1 MSAIINPVTSNTY
14 GGSYNA
20 DWGSIYDIEFE
31 PQVWQEWYQAFGK
44 GFLLFDWLQI
54 PGQTVNVKARNL
66 DAFTDQAIE
75 RAILLGAAGIASA
88 GHVAGAVRNFA
99 LAASEYLDADGATET
114 TPYVR
119 VGDSV
124 FIDPTFTNKDVP
136 TKWFVKTVGTYNAG
150 APTNGT
156 IFPYDN
162 TVQLTSNV
170 TASSYLMVGPNNS
183 GIGGG
188 QPGPRRS
195 GATSN
200 TFYTAITAE
209 TAEIKG
215 GVNAEKLYRN
225 DLDKSGR
232 NVLWSKAQVETEFLH
247 RAGMDKEILLGQTNA
262 NTANIT
268 VTDRDSNSV
277 AARGTQ
283 GLWHWV
289 EAEGME
295 QSYAGAYDLAYF
307 DQMKEYLRSQG
318 VTDTKVSI
326 LAGSNLFKQIENTIL
341 DYLKAYSGGTDL
353 KKGDYGVGANIREFQ
368 KNGITNE
375 LCEVVSFDNANSYG
389 VLDTYFRDAALV
401 IPKSLATVKSSAI
414 ETDDFYGYSAGDK
427 VKIPNVILG
436 YLNNNGE
443 NRTRMVHPVA
453 GVNGFGYPAVDQY
466 DDVKLYIKSEY
477 MLIVNLANQMM
488 KIVKEG
494 TF

>member
-1 MSAIINPVTSNTY
+1 MPNIISPVTSNAY

-44 GFLLFDWLQI
+44 GFQIFDWLTI
-54 PGQTVNVKARNL
+54 IGQTTNVKARQITS
-66 DAFTDQAIE
+66 FTDQAVE
-75 RAILLGAAGIASA
+75 RAILLDAGGIPFS
-88 GHVAGAVRNFA
+88 GHTAGAVRPIA
-99 LAASEYLDADGATET
+99 LAASEYLDADGTTET
-114 TPYVR
+114 TPYLR

-124 FIDPTFTNKDVP
+124 FIDPVFTNKDVP

-150 APTNGT
+150 APTDGT
-156 IFPYDN
+156 IFPYDI
-162 TVQLTSNV
+162 TVELTADV

-195 GATSN
+195 GATSA
-200 TFYTAITAE
+200 TFDTAITDE

-225 DLDKSGR
+225 DLDKSGK
-232 NVLWSKAQVETEFLH
+232 NVLWSKAQVETEFYH
-247 RAGMDKEILLGQTNA
+247 RSGMDKEIFLGQVNTNTS
-262 NTANIT
+262 NVT
-268 VTDRDSNSV
+268 VSDRDANSV
-277 AARGTQ
+277 AARGTK
-283 GLWHWV
+283 GLWHHV
-289 EAEGME
+289 EESGME

-307 DQMKEYLRSQG
+307 DQIKEYLRSQG
-318 VTDTKVSI
+318 VTDTTVAT
-326 LAGSNLFKQIENTIL
+326 LAGSNLYKQIENTVL
-341 DYLKAYSGGTDL
+341 DYIKAYSGGSDL
-353 KKGDYGVGANIREFQ
+353 IDGYNSVGFNVQQFM
-368 KNGITNE
+368 KNGITHQ
-375 LCEVVSFDNANSYG
+375 LCEVVSFDNANTYG
-389 VLDTYFRDAALV
+389 VLDSYFRDAALV
-401 IPKSLATVKSSAI
+401 IPKSLATVKADGMDVS
-414 ETDDFYGYSAGDK
+414 DMYGYSAGDK
-427 VKIPNVILG
+427 VKIPNVVLG

-477 MLIVNLANQMM
+477 MLIVNLANQML